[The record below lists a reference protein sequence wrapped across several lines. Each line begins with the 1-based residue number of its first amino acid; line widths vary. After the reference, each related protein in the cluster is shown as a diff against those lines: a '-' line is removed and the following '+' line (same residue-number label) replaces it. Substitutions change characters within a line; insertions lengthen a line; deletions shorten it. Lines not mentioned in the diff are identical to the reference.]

1 MSNRSRSQ
9 NGRRSRKDLIS
20 QREYADILSV
30 TPGYVSKRTTDDN
43 RLIEGR
49 FDPFRDARFE
59 NGDPENGDL
68 LGYTD
73 PTDRST
79 SQGSTSNG
87 STSSGSTSQ
96 GSTSNGQA
104 SAEKARKAAGV
115 FSEGNGGSAHGAGT
129 PENGHARENPSGRDP
144 SAVQPQSSG
153 KPGRPDGL
161 EEALENAGDV
171 AGRQAARNP
180 SILRGLLRLA
190 APALGAVLSARLL
203 GRRPVPVALG
213 AAVGFGIAEYS
224 IRAEETLS
232 AKQTP
237 LVPLRP
243 TGLRA
248 SSRHFHFSPSTVRL
262 SN

>member
-9 NGRRSRKDLIS
+9 NGRRSRKNLLS

-49 FDPFRDARFE
+49 FDPFHDARFE
-59 NGDPENGDL
+59 DGDPENGDL

-87 STSSGSTSQ
+87 
-96 GSTSNGQA
+96 QA

-115 FSEGNGGSAHGAGT
+115 FSEGSSGSAHGAGT
-129 PENGHARENPSGRDP
+129 PENGHARENPSGQDP

-153 KPGRPDGL
+153 TPGRPDGL

-203 GRRPVPVALG
+203 ERRPVPVALG

-243 TGLRA
+243 AGLRTP
-248 SSRHFHFSPSTVRL
+248 SRHSHFSPSTVRL